1 MKDTAP
7 ELFDLVIAGGG
18 MAGSTLAWALLQA
31 LPDLKL
37 AIVEQ
42 QPEQISSVSFDS
54 RSIALAAASVDLLR
68 QWGLWQGLE
77 KHACAIDTINV
88 SDRGHFGK
96 TRLTAQE
103 YRQPA
108 LGYVLEVEHM
118 GALLTDK
125 LAAKTSV
132 SRFAPASIQAIEP
145 QQEEQHLTLDDG
157 RELSCKLLVIAE
169 GGLSASRALAGF
181 STAEKPYQQ
190 HAIIANLALSQN
202 HQHTAWERF
211 TEHGPMALL
220 PLPDKRYSLV
230 YTVADD
236 AVQQVMQLDDAA
248 FTAHIQQAFGY
259 RAGVFNT
266 AGKRVC
272 YPLSLRLST
281 DVVRHRVALLGNSL
295 HSVHPI
301 AGQGFNLA
309 MRDIAELVA
318 QVTAATDD
326 IGGYAMLRRYQQA
339 RLHDI
344 GIVSNATD
352 ALVRLFS
359 NKSRTFALA
368 RNMGLLAMTLCDELK
383 RPLAEQAM
391 GYRS

>member
-118 GALLTDK
+118 GALLSDK
-125 LAAKTSV
+125 LATKSGLT
-132 SRFAPASIQAIEP
+132 RYAPATISDISP
-145 QQEEQHLTLDDG
+145 QQQLQHLTLADG

>member
-96 TRLTAQE
+96 TQLTAQE

-118 GALLTDK
+118 GALLSDK
-125 LAAKTSV
+125 LATKSGLT
-132 SRFAPASIQAIEP
+132 RYAPATISDISP
-145 QQEEQHLTLDDG
+145 QQQLQHLTLADG

-318 QVTAATDD
+318 QVTTATDD
-326 IGGYAMLRRYQQA
+326 IGGYAMLKRYQQA

-344 GIVSNATD
+344 RIVSNATD

>member
-1 MKDTAP
+1 MKDKTT
-7 ELFDLVIAGGG
+7 ELFDLIIAGGG
-18 MAGSTLAWALLQA
+18 MAGSTLAHALLQA
-31 LPDLKL
+31 KPDLKL

-42 QPEQISSVSFDS
+42 QQEQVSSVSFDS

-68 QWGLWQGLE
+68 QWGLWQQLE
-77 KHACAIDTINV
+77 KHACAIETIHV

-145 QQEEQHLTLDDG
+145 KQEEQHLTLDDG
-157 RELSCKLLVIAE
+157 RKLSCKLLVIAE

-190 HAIIANLALSQN
+190 HAIIANLALPQN

-259 RAGVFNT
+259 RAGIFST
-266 AGKRVC
+266 AGKRAC

-326 IGGYAMLRRYQQA
+326 IGGYVMLRRYQQA

>member
-7 ELFDLVIAGGG
+7 ELFDLIIAGGG

-31 LPDLKL
+31 QPDLKL

-42 QPEQISSVSFDS
+42 QPEHISSVSFDS

-68 QWGLWQGLE
+68 QWGLWQQLE
-77 KHACAIDTINV
+77 KHACAIETIHV

-103 YRQPA
+103 YRQAA

-125 LAAKTSV
+125 LATKSGLT
-132 SRFAPASIQAIEP
+132 RFAPATISEITP
-145 QQEEQHLTLDDG
+145 QQQRQHLRLADG

-190 HAIIANLALSQN
+190 HAIIANLALAQA
-202 HQHTAWERF
+202 HQHSAWERF
-211 TEHGPMALL
+211 TEHGPIALL
-220 PLPDKRYSLV
+220 PLPGKRYSLV
-230 YTVADD
+230 YTVADED
-236 AVQQVMQLDDAA
+236 VQQLMQLDDAA
-248 FTAHIQQAFGY
+248 FTEHIQQAFGY
-259 RAGVFNT
+259 RAGVFST
-266 AGKRVC
+266 AGKRAC

-309 MRDIAELVA
+309 MRDIAELVTQITKA
-318 QVTAATDD
+318 PAD
-326 IGGYAMLRRYQQA
+326 IGSYALLSRYQQA
-339 RLHDI
+339 RQHDI
-344 GIVSNATD
+344 AIVSNATD

-359 NKSRTFALA
+359 NRSRTFALA
-368 RNMGLLAMTLCDELK
+368 RNAGLLAMTLCDELK

>member
-118 GALLTDK
+118 GALLSDK
-125 LAAKTSV
+125 LATKSGLT
-132 SRFAPASIQAIEP
+132 RYAPATISDISP
-145 QQEEQHLTLDDG
+145 QQQLQHLTLADG

-190 HAIIANLALSQN
+190 HAIIANLALPQN

-259 RAGVFNT
+259 RAGVFAA
-266 AGKRVC
+266 AGKRAS

-309 MRDIAELVA
+309 MRDIAELVS
-318 QVTAATDD
+318 QISATPQD

-339 RLHDI
+339 RQRDI
-344 GIVSNATD
+344 AVVSTATD

-359 NKSRTFALA
+359 NTSRTFALA

>member
-145 QQEEQHLTLDDG
+145 KQEEQHLTLDDG
-157 RELSCKLLVIAE
+157 RKLSCKLLVIAE